1 MPKLN
6 KTQHEEFALAYSKCF
21 NAARAAELAKSKA
34 KNLRQAGY
42 EYLTKPD
49 IRERIEELVHERRL
63 AMQVD
68 ADNYDRAVGAVAFT
82 DPIEVISFDNEGLTI
97 RDIGDIPAQARL
109 AISEVRIDRD
119 GAKSVKFH
127 SRPQALSE
135 VARRLGIYKLP
146 FSPEVGLWTGTVLH
160 IGDQKHGTPK
170 KAKGK
175 KVVKRRQTGKR
186 RHAKAKKRSRAKG
199 R

>member
-1 MPKLN
+1 MPRLK
-6 KTQHEEFALAYSKCF
+6 KQQHEDFALAYAKNF
-21 NAARAAELAKSKA
+21 NATRSAEAAGSTAKR
-34 KNLRQAGY
+34 LDQAGY
-42 EYLTKPD
+42 EYLRKPE
-49 IRERIEELVHERRL
+49 ILRRIEELVNERRL

-82 DPIEVISFDNEGLTI
+82 DPIEVISFDDDGLMI
-97 RDIGDIPAQARL
+97 RNIDDIPAQARL
-109 AISEVRIDRD
+109 AISEVRIDKD

-160 IGDQKHGTPK
+160 LGDQHGQK
-170 KAKGK
+170 KQTT
-175 KVVKRRQTGKR
+175 KVRRKTRVRGR
-186 RHAKAKKRSRAKG
+186 TTKAKKRKR

>member
-1 MPKLN
+1 MPALKKQL
-6 KTQHEEFALAYSKCF
+6 HEDFALAYAKNF
-21 NAARAAELAKSKA
+21 NATRSAEAAGSKA
-34 KNLRQAGY
+34 KRLDQAGY
-42 EYLTKPD
+42 EYLRKPE
-49 IRERIEELVHERRL
+49 IQRRIEELVHERRL

-97 RDIGDIPAQARL
+97 RNIDDIPAQARL
-109 AISEVRIDRD
+109 AISEVRIDKD

-160 IGDQKHGTPK
+160 LGDEHGRQKQTT
-170 KAKGK
+170 KAKRKTTRVRG
-175 KVVKRRQTGKR
+175 RTT
-186 RHAKAKKRSRAKG
+186 KAKKRKR

>member
-1 MPKLN
+1 MPAL
-6 KTQHEEFALAYSKCF
+6 KTKQHEDFALAYSKCF
-21 NAARAAELAKSKA
+21 NAARSAEAAKSTA

-42 EYLTKPD
+42 QLLTKAD
-49 IRERIEELVHERRL
+49 ILARVEELVHERRL

-82 DPIEVISFDNEGLTI
+82 DPIEVISFDDEGVKI
-97 RDIGDIPAQARL
+97 RNIEDIPAQARL

-160 IGDQKHGTPK
+160 IGDQDHGRQK

-186 RHAKAKKRSRAKG
+186 RAAKAKKRSRAKG

>member
-1 MPKLN
+1 MPALK
-6 KTQHEEFALAYSKCF
+6 KQQHEDFALAYANCF

-49 IRERIEELVHERRL
+49 IRARVEELVQERRL

-82 DPIEVISFDNEGLTI
+82 DPIEVISFNDEGLTI
-97 RDIGDIPAQARL
+97 RDINDIPAQARL
-109 AISEVRIDRD
+109 AISEVRIDKD

-160 IGDQKHGTPK
+160 LGDQHGRK
-170 KAKGK
+170 KQTTK
-175 KVVKRRQTGKR
+175 VKRKTTHVRGRTI
-186 RHAKAKKRSRAKG
+186 KAKKRKR

>member
-1 MPKLN
+1 MPALK
-6 KTQHEEFALAYSKCF
+6 KKQHEDFALAYSKCF
-21 NAARAAELAKSKA
+21 NAARSAEVANSTA

-42 EYLTKPD
+42 QLLTKAD
-49 IRERIEELVHERRL
+49 ILARVEELVQERRL
-63 AMQVD
+63 SMQVD

-82 DPIEVISFDNEGLTI
+82 DPIEVISFDDDGLKI
-97 RDIGDIPAQARL
+97 RNIDDIPAQARL
-109 AISEVRIDRD
+109 AISEVRIDKD

-160 IGDQKHGTPK
+160 LGDQHGRKKTTT
-170 KAKGK
+170 KAKRKATRVRG
-175 KVVKRRQTGKR
+175 RST
-186 RHAKAKKRSRAKG
+186 KAKKRKR

>member
-1 MPKLN
+1 MPALK
-6 KTQHEEFALAYSKCF
+6 KQQHEDFALAYSKCF

-49 IRERIEELVHERRL
+49 IRARVEELVHERRL

-82 DPIEVISFDNEGLTI
+82 DPIEVISFDNEGLKI
-97 RDIGDIPAQARL
+97 RNIEDIPAQARL
-109 AISEVRIDRD
+109 AISEVRIDKD

-160 IGDQKHGTPK
+160 LGDEHGRKKQTT
-170 KAKGK
+170 KAKRKTTRVRG
-175 KVVKRRQTGKR
+175 RTT
-186 RHAKAKKRSRAKG
+186 KAKKRKR